1 MSTGPVAIGPD
12 QIWEGCL
19 LKVRSTPGAPTAGTG
34 RLTGASRAVIG
45 DASLWAP
52 VAVFALLVLFA
63 IFAPIIWGQSPDTQN
78 LLNSLASPS
87 STHPMG
93 TDELG
98 RDVFARVASGARISL
113 LFALLVS
120 LAGALIGGI
129 IGLVAGT
136 MGGGKRR
143 RARCGFMDAIL
154 AFPPLILA
162 MAVTVGL
169 GVGVFTAGIGI
180 ALVSIPWYARL
191 MRSEAIRIRV
201 PAVHRSG
208 LRDGRHPRAGS
219 SGGTSSR
226 TCCRCCSSRWPP
238 PSATRSWRSPVS
250 SFVGL
255 GAQVPTPEW
264 GAMITEGLSYALT
277 GQWWVSVFPG
287 RISADHGNRGEHPLR
302 PAAGRARPARQHG
315 EDARRAHGDRS

>member
-1 MSTGPVAIGPD
+1 VSTGPVAIGSD
-12 QIWEGCL
+12 QFGGL
-19 LKVRSTPGAPTAGTG
+19 PPQGPLDPGAPSASTG
-34 RLTGASRAVIG
+34 RLTGASRAVMG
-45 DASLWAP
+45 DANLWAP

-63 IFAPIIWGQSPDTQN
+63 IFAPIIWGQNPDAQN

-98 RDVFARVASGARISL
+98 RDVFSRVASGARISL
-113 LFALLVS
+113 LFALIVS
-120 LAGALIGGI
+120 LTGAVIGGI

-136 MGGGKRR
+136 MGGASDGVTMR
-143 RARCGFMDAIL
+143 FMDAIL

-180 ALVSIPWYARL
+180 ALVSIPWYARV
-191 MRSEAIRIRV
+191 MRSEAIRIRSL
-201 PAVHRSG
+201 PFIEAAYAMG
-208 LRDGRHPRAGS
+208 
-219 SGGTSSR
+219 
-226 TCCRCCSSRWPP
+226 
-238 PSATRSWRSPVS
+238 ATRSRIIRRHILPHLLPVLFIQMAAAFGYAVLALAGL

-287 RISADHGNRGEHPLR
+287 VFLLITVTAANILSDRLRDVLDPSGNM
-302 PAAGRARPARQHG
+302 AR
-315 EDARRAHGDRS
+315 S

>member
-1 MSTGPVAIGPD
+1 MSTGPVAIGSD
-12 QIWEGCL
+12 QFGGL
-19 LKVRSTPGAPTAGTG
+19 PPQGPLDPGAPSASTG
-34 RLTGASRAVIG
+34 RLTGASRAVMG
-45 DASLWAP
+45 DTSLWAP

-63 IFAPIIWGQSPDTQN
+63 IFAPIIWGQSPDAQN

-98 RDVFARVASGARISL
+98 RDVFSRVASGARISL
-113 LFALLVS
+113 LFALIVS
-120 LAGALIGGI
+120 LTGAVIGGI

-136 MGGGKRR
+136 MGGASDGVTMR
-143 RARCGFMDAIL
+143 FMDAIL

-180 ALVSIPWYARL
+180 ALVSIPWYARV
-191 MRSEAIRIRV
+191 MRSEAIRIRSL
-201 PAVHRSG
+201 PFIEAAYAMG
-208 LRDGRHPRAGS
+208 
-219 SGGTSSR
+219 
-226 TCCRCCSSRWPP
+226 
-238 PSATRSWRSPVS
+238 ATRSRIIRRHILPHLLPVLFIQMAAAFGYAVLALAGL

-287 RISADHGNRGEHPLR
+287 VFLLITVTAANVLSDRLRDVLDPSGNM
-302 PAAGRARPARQHG
+302 ARN
-315 EDARRAHGDRS
+315 